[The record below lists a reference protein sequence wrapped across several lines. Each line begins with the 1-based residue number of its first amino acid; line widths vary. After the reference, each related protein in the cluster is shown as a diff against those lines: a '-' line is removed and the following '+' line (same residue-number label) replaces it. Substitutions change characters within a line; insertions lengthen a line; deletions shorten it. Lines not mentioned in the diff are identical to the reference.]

1 MPFRLMEHK
10 SLQSLKGYF
19 TKRGRHIDKGWQCRH
34 KPQEYLKVFSFG
46 VCPFG
51 QKDFVVCLHTRVD
64 TEKGADIRPF
74 HLVAEFMCLTDALQ
88 LGHTLH
94 KRGVDGV
101 VELDEMREGLVGLRV
116 GILASGNG

>member
-1 MPFRLMEHK
+1 MANIEKADVAKVRLVMPFRLMEHK

-51 QKDFVVCLHTRVD
+51 QKDSRFVCIRLPMPK
-64 TEKGADIRPF
+64 KGADDRPF
-74 HLVAEFMCLTDALQ
+74 YLVALSLCA
-88 LGHTLH
+88 
-94 KRGVDGV
+94 
-101 VELDEMREGLVGLRV
+101 
-116 GILASGNG
+116 